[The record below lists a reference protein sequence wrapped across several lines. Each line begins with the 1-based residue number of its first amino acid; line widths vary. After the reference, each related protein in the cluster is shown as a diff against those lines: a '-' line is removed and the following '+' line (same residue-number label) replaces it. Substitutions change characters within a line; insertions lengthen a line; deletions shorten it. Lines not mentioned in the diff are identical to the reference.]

1 VFQNFPYLMKQKIP
15 QTDEVPKVIV
25 MERDQQSQ
33 HEDYMEQ
40 GQNELLTNGIPSY
53 PLQTQTTANA
63 ASSNP
68 LVVPSNDRTK
78 LLVPTPQ
85 PSNLIAGDKRMKV
98 KFTDPMS
105 SGCADVQVSPT
116 KTASECIQALK
127 DNGFLGQ
134 GSYHLI
140 VNGKTMLPDQILRD
154 SGIAEGGTVVTQ
166 KMEEGA

>member
-1 VFQNFPYLMKQKIP
+1 MKQKIP
-15 QTDEVPKVIV
+15 QTDEGKKVIV
-25 MERDQQSQ
+25 MERDQQCQ

-40 GQNELLTNGIPSY
+40 GQNELLANGMNPF

-68 LVVPSNDRTK
+68 LVVSSNDRSE

-85 PSNLIAGDKRMKV
+85 PSNLIAGDKRMDIT
-98 KFTDPMS
+98 FTDPMS
-105 SGCADVQVSPT
+105 SGCAEVQVSPT

-127 DNGFLGQ
+127 DSEFLGQ

-140 VNGKTMLPDQILRD
+140 VNGKTMLPDQMLRD
-154 SGIAEGGTVVTQ
+154 TGIAEGGTVVTQ